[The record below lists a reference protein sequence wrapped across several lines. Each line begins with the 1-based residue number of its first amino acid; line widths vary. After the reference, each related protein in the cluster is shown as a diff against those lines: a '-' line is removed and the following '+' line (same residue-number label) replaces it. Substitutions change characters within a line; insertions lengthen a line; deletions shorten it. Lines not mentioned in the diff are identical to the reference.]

1 MLPLK
6 RRAFHRTSRRCGSVA
21 ARGAGA
27 AGIRGHPRA
36 RVTQLA
42 STSKVKHER
51 GCRATPC
58 NSLSVKVIQAF
69 RRYSFGVTKFALSG
83 RSFQRGDFP
92 CFEKQSSLLP
102 SPPRLVEQSLLPRL
116 MLPRVEVAAVGVDM
130 AAAGVVVTVV
140 ADLVGDTVAGSP
152 VDTVAGSVVDTLVA
166 SAVAASVAVGL
177 GVEAFVVAR
186 LAVSAAGL
194 VVSAEQ
200 HLVAVSGELDWTA
213 SAAEASASPA
223 FTAGA
228 FPSRQ
233 V

>member
-1 MLPLK
+1 
-6 RRAFHRTSRRCGSVA
+6 
-21 ARGAGA
+21 
-27 AGIRGHPRA
+27 
-36 RVTQLA
+36 
-42 STSKVKHER
+42 
-51 GCRATPC
+51 
-58 NSLSVKVIQAF
+58 
-69 RRYSFGVTKFALSG
+69 
-83 RSFQRGDFP
+83 
-92 CFEKQSSLLP
+92 
-102 SPPRLVEQSLLPRL
+102 

-130 AAAGVVVTVV
+130 AAAAGVDMAAAGVVVTVV
-140 ADLVGDTVAGSP
+140 AGLVGDTVAGSP

-166 SAVAASVAVGL
+166 SAVAASAAVGL

>member
-1 MLPLK
+1 M
-6 RRAFHRTSRRCGSVA
+6 
-21 ARGAGA
+21 
-27 AGIRGHPRA
+27 
-36 RVTQLA
+36 
-42 STSKVKHER
+42 
-51 GCRATPC
+51 
-58 NSLSVKVIQAF
+58 
-69 RRYSFGVTKFALSG
+69 SG

-130 AAAGVVVTVV
+130 AAAGVDMAAAGVVVTVV
-140 ADLVGDTVAGSP
+140 AGLVGDTVAGSP
-152 VDTVAGSVVDTLVA
+152 VDTVAGSGVDTLVA
-166 SAVAASVAVGL
+166 SGVAASVAVGL

-186 LAVSAAGL
+186 LAVSVAGS

-200 HLVAVSGELDWTA
+200 RSVAVSGELDWTA
-213 SAAEASASPA
+213 SAAETSASPA

-228 FPSRQ
+228 FPSPQ

>member
-1 MLPLK
+1 
-6 RRAFHRTSRRCGSVA
+6 
-21 ARGAGA
+21 
-27 AGIRGHPRA
+27 
-36 RVTQLA
+36 
-42 STSKVKHER
+42 
-51 GCRATPC
+51 
-58 NSLSVKVIQAF
+58 
-69 RRYSFGVTKFALSG
+69 
-83 RSFQRGDFP
+83 
-92 CFEKQSSLLP
+92 
-102 SPPRLVEQSLLPRL
+102 